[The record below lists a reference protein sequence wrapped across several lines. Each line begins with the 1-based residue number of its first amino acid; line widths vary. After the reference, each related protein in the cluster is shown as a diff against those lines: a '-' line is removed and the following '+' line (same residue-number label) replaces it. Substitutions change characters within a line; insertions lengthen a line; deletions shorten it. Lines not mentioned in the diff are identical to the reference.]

1 MLYSWEYI
9 QMEQMAKSS
18 SESGIELKG
27 ISSEEQ
33 EKSESPSLQ
42 EGDSEEDSSGDEEI
56 SESQIL
62 QEKRKEEKL
71 NRQGMLD

>member
-1 MLYSWEYI
+1 
-9 QMEQMAKSS
+9 MEQTAKSS

-33 EKSESPSLQ
+33 EKSDSPSLQ
-42 EGDSEEDSSGDEEI
+42 EGDSEEVSSEEEEI
-56 SESQIL
+56 SESKSL
-62 QEKRKEEKL
+62 QERRKEEKL